1 MDITTLLEKDHREI
15 EGLFGQV
22 ETAQHDG
29 HAGKAAICERLFDA
43 LDLHAR
49 IEEAIFYPDLEP
61 SLVFGKVE
69 EAYSEHAQAKELIAR
84 LRSMGPHAEEFDDL
98 LLKLR
103 ENVEHHVAAEE
114 ARLFPAAR
122 EALGCEL
129 LARAGNEATELR
141 EQLERRAGSELHA
154 LM

>member
-22 ETAQHDG
+22 ETAQHG
-29 HAGKAAICERLFDA
+29 GGAGKAAICERLFDA

-61 SLVFGKVE
+61 SLVSGKVE
-69 EAYSEHAQAKELIAR
+69 EAYQEHAQAKELIAR
-84 LRSMGPHAEEFDDL
+84 LRSLGPDADEFDEL
-98 LLKLR
+98 LLALR
-103 ENVEHHVAAEE
+103 ENVAHHVAAEE
-114 ARLFPAAR
+114 ATLFSAAR
-122 EALGCEL
+122 EALGNEL
-129 LARAGNEATELR
+129 LDRAGNEATELR
-141 EQLERRAGSELHA
+141 EQFERRAASELHA